1 LHYKED
7 FMELNKYE
15 VPVDKLR
22 WECDPK
28 IFDFECTKDLA
39 PLREFIGQERATRA
53 VEFGI
58 NMTNAGYNI
67 YVAGVTGTGKT
78 SMVKAYIERVIKERE
93 ARGETFDLDDWC
105 YFYNFKEPD
114 NPQIT
119 NLPQGKGKTL
129 RDDIG
134 DLLSKIRQEL
144 GRAFSSDEYK
154 NQRQKIMEKGQTKQ
168 QKLFEE
174 IDNEARR
181 QGFALQVTPVGPALI
196 PIIEGRP
203 MQENEYLTLDKK
215 VKKELD
221 SKQVKLRKKLQASF
235 EAVVNVQRETAELL
249 QKADKDIG
257 EYTVTHLFSPLLK
270 QYSNWPKITQYLTDL
285 KAYILNNLE
294 LFKGT
299 EEPIHPVF
307 GVPLSQ
313 VMGGRNPF
321 LPFEVNVFVDNSE
334 AKGLPVIVESNPNF
348 GNMFGKIE
356 RRFLFGGYLSDHTM
370 LKAGALSRASGGYVL
385 LSVNDVLT
393 NPGVWPALKRA
404 IKNKEVRIEDPF
416 EQFGLIAPQGL
427 RPEPMPIKVKV
438 VLIGDAMLY
447 QLLSM
452 YDEDFWEIFKVKAD
466 FDFEIEKTKD
476 NMLAYAAF
484 LSGCCDECEARHFD
498 PGGVAKIIEYSARMV
513 ADQERLSSRFAQ
525 VKEWI
530 EEANYWASRDN
541 AKFISTSH
549 VQKAIDERLFRH
561 NLLDERI
568 RDMINRG
575 TIMIDAE
582 GEVVG
587 QVNGLSVYALG
598 DITFGKPSRI
608 TAKTFLGRGG
618 VINIERESQLSGPI
632 HNKGVMILS
641 GYLGWKYAQDKPLSL
656 SASLCFE
663 QSYEGV
669 EGDSASSTEL
679 YAILSSLSDIP
690 IKQNIAVTGS
700 VNQKG
705 EIQPIGGVNQ
715 KIEGFFK
722 VCQAKGLNSDQG
734 VLIPHQNLRNL
745 MLREEVVDAVRR
757 GQFHIYRAKTIDEGI
772 EILTDIP
779 AGEKQ
784 EDGTYPKNT
793 VNYLVD
799 RHLKEMAEQ
808 LKGFFYA
815 EDKKEG
821 K

>member
-1 LHYKED
+1 
-7 FMELNKYE
+7 MELNRYE
-15 VPVDKLR
+15 VSADKLR

-58 NMTNAGYNI
+58 DMTNAGYNI

-105 YFYNFKEPD
+105 YLYNFKKPD
-114 NPQIT
+114 NPQIA
-119 NLPQGKGKTL
+119 NLPQGKGKAL
-129 RDDIG
+129 RDEIA
-134 DLLSKIRQEL
+134 DLLNKIRQEL

-154 NQRQKIMEKGQTKQ
+154 NQRQKIMERGQTKQ

-181 QGFALQVTPVGPALI
+181 QGFALQITPVGPALI
-196 PIIEGRP
+196 PIIEDHP
-203 MQENEYLTLDKK
+203 MQENEYLTLEKK

-221 SKQVKLRKKLQASF
+221 SKQGKLRKKLQASF

-257 EYTVTHLFSPLLK
+257 EYTITRLFGPLLK
-270 QYSNWPKITQYLTDL
+270 QYSQRPKITQYLTDL
-285 KAYILNNLE
+285 KAYILDNLE

-321 LPFEVNVFVDNSE
+321 LPFDVNVFVDNSE
-334 AKGLPVIVESNPNF
+334 AKGPPVIVESNPNF

-484 LSGCCDECEARHFD
+484 LSGCCEECEARHFN
-498 PGGVAKIIEYSARMV
+498 PSGVAKVIEYSARMV

-530 EEANYWASRDN
+530 EEANYWASQDN
-541 AKFISTSH
+541 ARFISASH

-690 IKQNIAVTGS
+690 IKQSVAVTGS

-722 VCQAKGLNSDQG
+722 VCQVKGLNNDQG

-745 MLREEVVDAVRR
+745 MLREEVVAAVKQD
-757 GQFHIYRAKTIDEGI
+757 QFHIYSARTVDEGI
-772 EILTDIP
+772 EILTGVP
-779 AGEKQ
+779 AGERQK
-784 EDGTYPKNT
+784 DGTYPENT
-793 VNYLVD
+793 VNYFVD
-799 RHLKEMAEQ
+799 KRLKEMAER
-808 LKGFFYA
+808 LKGFYA
-815 EDKKEG
+815 EEKKEG
-821 K
+821 R